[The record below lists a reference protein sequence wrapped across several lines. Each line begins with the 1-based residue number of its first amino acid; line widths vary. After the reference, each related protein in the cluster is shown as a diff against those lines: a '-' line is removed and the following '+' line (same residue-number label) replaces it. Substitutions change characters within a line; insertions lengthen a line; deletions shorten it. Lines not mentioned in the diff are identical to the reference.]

1 MLFSLAFTLLTSS
14 LAEGYSPM
22 LLIMLYKVLLT
33 THFRRHYHSRP
44 RYVWRDDN
52 KYLIISNEAKPW
64 NWWNYMYSKIIY
76 SLSRLTYSSLTKFV
90 MNDISRMQMI
100 QTFTKSYS
108 LRWFLF
114 KYSSANFSKFLFLEG
129 CTKVLKSN

>member
-22 LLIMLYKVLLT
+22 LLIMLYKVLLA

-52 KYLIISNEAKPW
+52 KYLIISNEAKPR
-64 NWWNYMYSKIIY
+64 NWWNFLYKKINDKIY
-76 SLSRLTYSSLTKFV
+76 KTYSSEIKFV
-90 MNDISRMQMI
+90 INDISRMQMI

-114 KYSSANFSKFLFLEG
+114 KYSSAYFSKFLFLEG